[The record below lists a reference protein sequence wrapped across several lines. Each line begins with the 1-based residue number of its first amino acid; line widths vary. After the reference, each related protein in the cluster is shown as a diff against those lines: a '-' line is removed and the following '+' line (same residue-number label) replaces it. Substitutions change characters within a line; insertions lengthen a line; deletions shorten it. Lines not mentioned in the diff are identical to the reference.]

1 MAVIT
6 FSHARQI
13 VTVLFPG
20 IAAIDTADTE
30 AIVRPQGSGTFHVVG
45 LEILRTSGIVPGS
58 SGDTTVKVALSSLG
72 DGISE
77 TIDETEERSAAI
89 SSASPG
95 LEFTAGD
102 PIYVHRSA
110 VAGGHVDLEVA
121 VHILMA

>member
-58 SGDTTVKVALSSLG
+58 SGTTSVKVSLSSLG
-72 DGISE
+72 DGI
-77 TIDETEERSAAI
+77 TESITEAARRSATI
-89 SSASPG
+89 ESASPG